1 MTDRTDTLY
10 LSAARTPVERELV
23 SEHLART
30 VDGHPGFV
38 ELPLTD
44 AQFADFDP
52 HLEQN
57 RRLVPLSVLWRPS
70 ERGGSRRA
78 GVTDLLRGV
87 NPYRPTPRQQRSI
100 LAKDPERACVV
111 QGATATVAGLR
122 DRWVEGEHGDEPGHF
137 TRFVVRR
144 TRVALERAERDV
156 LGQTYSS
163 PKLSAEEVFASARFR
178 QGLAALRDTS
188 GAPIDTGKAE
198 EMLGEMAT
206 GWSRLAADLVPAIGR
221 KTFNRG
227 FDEEIDMIPAEIDR
241 LRATTAADPTI
252 FLWSHRSN
260 MDNPTF
266 TITLHEQGIPLPH
279 TFAGINMAFGP
290 IPMIYRRAGA
300 VFIRRNIGDD
310 ALYKYVLKEYVG
322 YLVER
327 RANLSWSIEGTRSRT
342 GKMLPPKLG
351 LLHYAA
357 QAYLDG
363 RTDDIALQPVSMTF
377 DQLHEIEE
385 YAAYA
390 SGASKKKEGLRW
402 VFDYVRDQGSR
413 HFGRAY
419 IRFAEPVHLR
429 DHLGPPGGEIARD
442 PDKRHLALQKLAF
455 EVAWRIN
462 QAMPVTPTAL
472 VTSILLG
479 ARGRGLTL
487 AQTHSA
493 LRDALVRLE
502 EMGVP
507 TARSVAGLRTTE
519 GVREALEALASGGP
533 VTAVRQGREP
543 VWLIGPKDQLAA
555 TFYRNSIIHVFLT
568 ASICEIAA
576 VAAGRAADRDEA
588 AVEEFWAVAHRL
600 RDVLKFEFY
609 FSGKDEFIREVEK
622 EMLRVDADWTDVLES
637 GSDRVGEV
645 LRRQLPLTSPFTL
658 RPFLEAYAIV
668 FDVLAH
674 APEPPAR
681 PDVVT
686 QALGLGEQYF
696 SQGLVDTREPVSAL
710 LFETALQLAKSQ
722 GLMEEEPE
730 RQQQTRAGHEELM
743 RFLRHISRV
752 EKIAEQAF
760 TDRHLH
766 ALDSVEPTHGAP
778 EGTQCSDSAP
788 KTP

>member
-1 MTDRTDTLY
+1 VIDSADTLF
-10 LSAARTPVERELV
+10 LSAARTPVERELIAD
-23 SEHLART
+23 HLART
-30 VDGHPGFV
+30 VDGHAKCV

-44 AQFADFDP
+44 SEFADFAS
-52 HLEQN
+52 HLGEN
-57 RRLVPLSVLWRPS
+57 PRLVPLGVLWRPS

-78 GVTDLLRGV
+78 GVADLIRGI
-87 NPYRPTPRQQRSI
+87 NPYRPTLRQQKAIVAR
-100 LAKDPERACVV
+100 DPERALVV
-111 QGATATVAGLR
+111 RGPSATVAELR
-122 DRWVEGEHGDEPGHF
+122 DRGAERGQTDDSAQF

-144 TRVALERAERDV
+144 ARLALERAERDV
-156 LGQTYSS
+156 LGRTYAS

-178 QGLAALRDTS
+178 RGLAALEDSS
-188 GAPIDTGKAE
+188 GSPIDVSKAE
-198 EMLGEMAT
+198 EMLSEMAT

-221 KTFNRG
+221 RTFNRG

-260 MDNPTF
+260 MDNPLF
-266 TITLHEQGIPLPH
+266 TITLHEQGIALPH

-300 VFIRRNIGDD
+300 IFIRRNIGDD
-310 ALYKYVLKEYVG
+310 ALYKYVLREYVG

-357 QAYLDG
+357 SAYLDG

-402 VFDYVRDQGSR
+402 MIDYVRDQGSR

-419 IRFAEPVHLR
+419 IRFAEPVSMR
-429 DHLGPPGGEIARD
+429 DYLGPPGGEIARD

-487 AQTHSA
+487 DQTHGA
-493 LRDALVRLE
+493 LSDALDRLE
-502 EMGVP
+502 QMAVP
-507 TARSVAGLRTTE
+507 MARSVAGLRRQE
-519 GVREALEALASGGP
+519 GVREALESLASGGP
-533 VTAVRQGREP
+533 VTAVRHGREP
-543 VWLIGPKDQLAA
+543 VWLIEPKNQLAA

-568 ASICEIAA
+568 ASICEIAT
-576 VAAGRAADRDEA
+576 VAAGRAADRHEA
-588 AVEEFWAVAHRL
+588 AEEEFWTVAYRL
-600 RDVLKFEFY
+600 RDLLKFEFY
-609 FSGKDEFIREVEK
+609 FTGKEDFVRDVEI
-622 EMLRVDADWTDVLES
+622 EMLRFGADWTEIIEGGSQRVS
-637 GSDRVGEV
+637 GV
-645 LRRQLPLTSPFTL
+645 LRRRLPLTSPFTL
-658 RPFLEAYAIV
+658 RPFLESYAIV
-668 FDVLAH
+668 YDVLAN
-674 APEPPAR
+674 ASEL
-681 PDVVT
+681 PDRATVIS
-686 QALGLGEQYF
+686 QALGLGEQYYA
-696 SQGLVDTREPVSAL
+696 QGMIDTREPASAL
-710 LFETALQLAKSQ
+710 LFETALQLAESQ
-722 GLMEEEPE
+722 NLLEAGPE
-730 RQQQTRAGHEELM
+730 RQQRTRAGHEELM
-743 RFLRHISRV
+743 RFLRQISRV
-752 EKIAEQAF
+752 ETIAEQSFA
-760 TDRHLH
+760 DRY
-766 ALDSVEPTHGAP
+766 AKP
-778 EGTQCSDSAP
+778 SDSTGT
-788 KTP
+788 K

>member
-1 MTDRTDTLY
+1 MITDTDTDTDTDTLY

-30 VDGHPGFV
+30 VGGSPRFV

-44 AQFADFDP
+44 AQFAEFSP
-52 HLEQN
+52 HLEGDP
-57 RRLVPLSVLWRPS
+57 RLVPVGVLWRPS

-78 GVTDLLRGV
+78 GVADLVRGV
-87 NPYRPTPRQQRSI
+87 NPYRPTPRQQKAIVAR
-100 LAKDPERACVV
+100 DPERARVV
-111 QGATATVAGLR
+111 QGRSATVAELH
-122 DRWVEGEHGDEPGHF
+122 DRWSERGQTDDCAQFVQ
-137 TRFVVRR
+137 FVVRR
-144 TRVALERAERDV
+144 ARLALERAERDV
-156 LGQTYSS
+156 LGQNYTS
-163 PKLSAEEVFASARFR
+163 PKLSAAEVFASARFR
-178 QGLAALRDTS
+178 RGLAALEDPS
-188 GAPIDTGKAE
+188 GAPIDLRKAE

-221 KTFNRG
+221 RTFNRG

-260 MDNPTF
+260 MDNPLF
-266 TITLHEQGIPLPH
+266 TISLHEQQIPMPH

-300 VFIRRNIGDD
+300 IFIRRNIGDD
-310 ALYKYVLKEYVG
+310 PLYKYVLREYVG

-357 QAYLDG
+357 AAYLDG

-390 SGASKKKEGLRW
+390 SGVPKKKEGLRW
-402 VFDYVRDQGSR
+402 MVDYIRDQGSR

-429 DHLGPPGGEIARD
+429 DHLGPPGGEIALD

-493 LRDALVRLE
+493 LRDALSRLE

-507 TARSVAGLRTTE
+507 TARSLAGLRTTE
-519 GVREALEALASGGP
+519 GVLEALEALASGGP
-533 VTAVRQGREP
+533 VTAIRHGREP

-568 ASICEIAA
+568 ASISEIAA
-576 VAAGRAADRDEA
+576 VAAGRAADRGED

-609 FSGKDEFIREVEK
+609 FAGKDEFAREIEK
-622 EMLRVDADWTDVLES
+622 EMSRLDADWADMLES

-645 LRRQLPLTSPFTL
+645 LRSRLPLTSPFTL

-668 FDVLAH
+668 YDVLAH
-674 APEPPAR
+674 ASETPAR
-681 PDVVT
+681 ADVVT

-710 LFETALQLAKSQ
+710 LFETALQLAESQ
-722 GLMEEEPE
+722 GLLEEEPD
-730 RQQQTRAGHEELM
+730 RQQRTRMGHEELM

-752 EKIAEQAF
+752 EKIAEEAF
-760 TDRHLH
+760 ADRHLY
-766 ALDSVEPTHGAP
+766 ALDSAAPTHGAP
-778 EGTQCSDSAP
+778 GGD
-788 KTP
+788 

>member
-1 MTDRTDTLY
+1 MTDTADILY
-10 LSAARTPVERELV
+10 LSAARTQVERELIA
-23 SEHLART
+23 EHLAAT
-30 VDGHPGFV
+30 DDKSPVVVD
-38 ELPLTD
+38 LPRTD
-44 AQFADFDP
+44 AEFVDFDS
-52 HLEQN
+52 
-57 RRLVPLSVLWRPS
+57 RLDHNVRMVPLGVLWRPS

-78 GVTDLLRGV
+78 GVADLIRGI
-87 NPYRPTPRQQRSI
+87 NPYRPTPRQQKAI
-100 LAKDPERACVV
+100 VAKDPERAQVV
-111 QGATATVAGLR
+111 QGPSATVAELR
-122 DRWVEGEHGDEPGHF
+122 DRWAERGHSDEPAQF
-137 TRFVVRR
+137 IRFVVRR
-144 TRVALERAERDV
+144 ARLAVERAERDV
-156 LGQTYSS
+156 LGQTYTS

-178 QGLAALRDTS
+178 RGLAALEDPS
-188 GAPIDTGKAE
+188 GAPIDVSQAE

-260 MDNPTF
+260 MDNPLF
-266 TITLHEQGIPLPH
+266 TITLHEQKIPLPH

-300 VFIRRNIGDD
+300 IFIRRNIGED

-357 QAYLDG
+357 SAYLDG

-402 VFDYVRDQGSR
+402 MVDYIRDQGSR

-419 IRFAEPVHLR
+419 IRFAEPVFLR

-442 PDKRHLALQKLAF
+442 PDQRHLALQKLAF

-479 ARGRGLTL
+479 ARGRGMTL
-487 AQTHSA
+487 LQTHGA
-493 LRDALVRLE
+493 LSDALAYLE
-502 EMGVP
+502 QIGVP
-507 TARSVAGLRTTE
+507 MARSVDGLRSHE

-533 VTAVRQGREP
+533 VTAVRRGREP
-543 VWLIGPKDQLAA
+543 VWLIAPEDQLAA
-555 TFYRNSIIHVFLT
+555 TFYRNSLIHVFLT
-568 ASICEIAA
+568 NSICEIAA
-576 VAAGRAADRDEA
+576 IAAGRAADRNED
-588 AVEEFWAVAHRL
+588 AVAEFWNVAHRL
-600 RDVLKFEFY
+600 RDLLKFEFY
-609 FSGKDEFIREVEK
+609 FAGRDDFDGQVEK
-622 EMLRVDADWTDVLES
+622 EMLRSGGDWVEVVEA
-637 GSDRVGEV
+637 GSERVGQV
-645 LRRQLPLTSPFTL
+645 LAHRLPLTSPFTL

-668 FDVLAH
+668 YDVLADTSDQ
-674 APEPPAR
+674 PERADVIAR
-681 PDVVT
+681 
-686 QALGLGEQYF
+686 ALGLGEQYF
-696 SQGLVDTREPVSAL
+696 AQGLIDTREPVSAL
-710 LFETALQLAKSQ
+710 LFETALQLADSE
-722 GLMEEEPE
+722 GLLEDGPE
-730 RQQQTRAGHEELM
+730 RQQRASAGHAELM

-752 EKIAEQAF
+752 ENLAEQTF
-760 TDRHLH
+760 VDRYLNPP
-766 ALDSVEPTHGAP
+766 DNVVNY
-778 EGTQCSDSAP
+778 
-788 KTP
+788 